1 MSVLALG
8 DSLTNGFHSD
18 DKSHTPYAKTL
29 ESLLNK
35 DKHKCYILETVAK
48 DGAEAHEM
56 SVWLQ
61 KHLKNSELIFLF
73 YKRHNE
79 ICVMLCR
86 RLKVSPCC

>member
-1 MSVLALG
+1 MSILALG

-18 DKSHTPYAKTL
+18 DRSHTPYAKTL

-56 SVWLQ
+56 SAWLQ
-61 KHLKNSELIFLF
+61 KHLKNSELIFLS
-73 YKRHNE
+73 YNQHNE
-79 ICVMLCR
+79 IRVMLCR
-86 RLKVSPCC
+86 CFKVSH

>member
-1 MSVLALG
+1 MSILALG

-35 DKHKCYILETVAK
+35 DKHNCYILETIAK

-56 SVWLQ
+56 SAWLQ
-61 KHLKNSELIFLF
+61 THLKNSELIFLF
-73 YKRHNE
+73 CKQHNE
-79 ICVMLCR
+79 ISVTLCR
-86 RLKVSPCC
+86 RLKASPRC